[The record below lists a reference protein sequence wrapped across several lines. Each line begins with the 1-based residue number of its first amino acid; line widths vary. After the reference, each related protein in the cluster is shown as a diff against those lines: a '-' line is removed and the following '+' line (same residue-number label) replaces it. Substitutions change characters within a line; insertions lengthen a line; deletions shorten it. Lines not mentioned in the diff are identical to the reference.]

1 MDEYANFG
9 YQIPL
14 PSTSMPQISASQE
27 KQRKRSSK
35 ACLHCRKIKSKCARP
50 NNAVDGPCENCLNA
64 HVDPIECV
72 FEGATKKRGPPKGYI
87 DTLSDK
93 LSRLEVVV
101 TRLSKLP
108 NASPILD
115 SIRASDSITAGIVDG
130 ILEKQLQDTLSA
142 SSSSSAVNP
151 TQRRRLNSFNA
162 SPTFPGFPGMQMDM
176 KPQIEDSFEDIADSL
191 GQLSIDENDNIR
203 YHGKASGLHLITNN
217 KRHQDGIWNFPAP
230 GIWPASHELKRLN
243 QKELVALSGAKKCL
257 PDIQVQEKLIELYF
271 SYVHPVIP
279 VIHKGWFIH
288 NFNNPHRDDDD
299 SAPDEKLPTLLLLC
313 VFGVASR
320 YSAVNNPDSPALWA
334 AGTLY
339 IERAREIAHLD
350 HPNSRLSSVQ
360 AFLLLTYRSVG
371 LGDMK
376 SAWMFLGHAV
386 RMAEDLGLHR
396 DVSNFHPNGRV
407 RLSDI
412 QIEARKRTWH
422 GCVILDTYISSYIGR
437 PTAIRERDYDT
448 RACKEDDVEEK
459 EAWQPVEAHV
469 TCSRDVCNLNDQ
481 DHPFNWTVPQ
491 TSYALSC
498 FNQLSKLSALE
509 NRILEICYSIKT
521 IADSSHLSELH
532 KSVDKW
538 SIDLPRHLKF
548 TASSQRLPPPHVLT
562 LHTAFHCTLILL
574 HRPYIDVPSPYPSHQ
589 IMTMAANSITSIVN
603 SLNTRHDFLNKAPSL
618 LIYHIFTAGITH
630 CFNLK
635 YPDIEPVARQN
646 LNKTMEALKA
656 MVITWPAAGRA
667 YDMLMDVYDI
677 QRTEGALSAEDESG
691 PRGIKRM
698 LMESAEQQAQHAQS
712 QGQSLGITFS
722 DVFPCPTEPIRPQ
735 VPNRHP
741 GVNMLSNELS
751 EIPSDALFPPSYF
764 LLPILQQDDQQQH
777 LSNGLPPIGH
787 SHPPAPAQPTSTPNS
802 LSHLSYTQP
811 PTPDTHT
818 QPQHE
823 QAGMRRQ
830 SQNHSQNFYPLQPTP
845 PSHTP
850 WNM

>member
-1 MDEYANFG
+1 M
-9 YQIPL
+9 
-14 PSTSMPQISASQE
+14 
-27 KQRKRSSK
+27 
-35 ACLHCRKIKSKCARP
+35 
-50 NNAVDGPCENCLNA
+50 
-64 HVDPIECV
+64 
-72 FEGATKKRGPPKGYI
+72 
-87 DTLSDK
+87 
-93 LSRLEVVV
+93 V

-108 NASPILD
+108 NASSLLE
-115 SIRASDSITAGIVDG
+115 SIRASDAVTAEIVDG
-130 ILEKQLQDTLSA
+130 VLDKQLHDAVST
-142 SSSSSAVNP
+142 SAVNP
-151 TQRRRLNSFNA
+151 TQRRRLNSFP
-162 SPTFPGFPGMQMDM
+162 SLQMDI
-176 KPQIEDSFEDIADSL
+176 KPQIEEVNGGSFDEITDSL
-191 GQLSIDENDNIR
+191 GQLSIDENSNIR

-217 KRHQDGIWNFPAP
+217 RRHEQGIWNFPAP
-230 GIWPASHELKRLN
+230 GIWPASHELKKLN
-243 QKELVALSGAKKCL
+243 QKEVVDLSGAKNCL
-257 PDIQVQEKLIELYF
+257 PDTQVQEKLIELYF
-271 SYVHPVIP
+271 SYVHPVLP
-279 VIHKGWFIH
+279 VIHKGWFMR
-288 NFNNPHRDDDD
+288 NFNTPDNQQ
-299 SAPDEKLPTLLLLC
+299 SADEKLPTLLLLC

-396 DVSNFHPNGRV
+396 DVSHFHPNGRL

-412 QIEARKRTWH
+412 QVEARKRTWH

-437 PTAIRERDYDT
+437 PTAIRSKDYDT
-448 RACKEDDVEEK
+448 RGCKEDEIEEK

-498 FNQLSKLSALE
+498 FNQFSRLSALE
-509 NRILEICYSIKT
+509 NKILENCYSIKGNSENT
-521 IADSSHLSELH
+521 LSDLH

-548 TASSQRLPPPHVLT
+548 TASSQHLPPPHVLT

-574 HRPYIDVPSPYPSHQ
+574 HRPYVDTPSPYPSHQ

-646 LNKTMEALKA
+646 LSKTMEALKA

-677 QRTEGALSAEDESG
+677 QREVDDTTDDAG
-691 PRGIKRM
+691 PRGIKRI
-698 LMESAEQQAQHAQS
+698 LMESAEAQGMGMGMA
-712 QGQSLGITFS
+712 FS
-722 DVFPCPTEPIRPQ
+722 DVFPCPTEPIKPQ

-741 GVNMLSNELS
+741 GINVLSSELS
-751 EIPSDALFPPSYF
+751 EIPSDGLFSTSYYMVSGVFLTEFKLTTIKGMNQPPVVQGGQ
-764 LLPILQQDDQQQH
+764 L
-777 LSNGLPPIGH
+777 NNALPPMTA
-787 SHPPAPAQPTSTPNS
+787 PAPPNPLPQINYTPSNAN
-802 LSHLSYTQP
+802 
-811 PTPDTHT
+811 
-818 QPQHE
+818 E
-823 QAGMRRQ
+823 QLRRQ
-830 SQNHSQNFYPLQPTP
+830 SQQFYDFQTP
-845 PSHTP
+845 PSHSNAP